1 MKRDDIFIIVLMSS
15 IPLFLLLGKAGMKVS
30 SLLLFFVVSCS
41 ALYFHYTSSAE
52 KYERM
57 DFFPWNEVN
66 IVKKRIPQSTVI
78 DCKWD
83 LDQKGDNLFKMSD
96 PVVFGYTK

>member
-1 MKRDDIFIIVLMSS
+1 MKRDDIFIIVLLLS
-15 IPLFLLLGKAGMKVS
+15 IPLFPLLNKKLSM
-30 SLLLFFVVSCS
+30 LLFFVVSCS
-41 ALYFHYTSSAE
+41 ALAFHYTRPAE
-52 KYERM
+52 TYERM

-66 IVKKRIPQSTVI
+66 IVRKRIPQSTVI

-83 LDQKGDNLFKMSD
+83 LDQKGDNVFKMSD